1 MNQLTVFNISAQ
13 FGGAHEVIHPVVL
26 QDASHLVLID
36 CGYVGFLPQI
46 EQALTEGGFSARD
59 LTHVYITHQDHD
71 HMGALA
77 DLKSK
82 YPGVQV
88 VAGREEAPYISG
100 AKKSLRLAQ
109 AEAMQE
115 QLPPE
120 QQEFGRAF
128 CALLKRVQPVPVD
141 VEVKDGDV
149 LDWCGG
155 CIVLATPGH
164 TPGHTLAV
172 SAGIPDADHRG
183 CHRAGKWCA
192 GTPEPAVYTGYA
204 PGTGIDAKASGI
216 WSKGTHLLPRRPVD
230 SCLSAKACRG
240 PAHSARGASV

>member
-46 EQALTEGGFSARD
+46 EQALTESGFSARD

-82 YPGVQV
+82 YPGIQV

-109 AEAMQE
+109 AEATQE

-164 TPGHTLAV
+164 TPGHTSLYLQEFQTLITGDAIALENGAPV
-172 SAGIPDADHRG
+172 LPNPQYTLDMPRAQESMQKLLEYGAKELICYHGGRWIPA
-183 CHRAGKWCA
+183 
-192 GTPEPAVYTGYA
+192 
-204 PGTGIDAKASGI
+204 
-216 WSKGTHLLPRRPVD
+216 
-230 SCLSAKACRG
+230 
-240 PAHSARGASV
+240 

>member
-128 CALLKRVQPVPVD
+128 CALLKRVQPYA
-141 VEVKDGDV
+141 G
-149 LDWCGG
+149 
-155 CIVLATPGH
+155 AY
-164 TPGHTLAV
+164 LAV

>member
-46 EQALTEGGFSARD
+46 EQALTESGFSARD

-77 DLKSK
+77 DL
-82 YPGVQV
+82 
-88 VAGREEAPYISG
+88 
-100 AKKSLRLAQ
+100 
-109 AEAMQE
+109 QE

-164 TPGHTLAV
+164 TPGHTSLYLQEFQTLIT
-172 SAGIPDADHRG
+172 GDAIALED
-183 CHRAGKWCA
+183 
-192 GTPEPAVYTGYA
+192 GTPVIANPQFTLNLEQAQESMQKLLEYGAKELICYHGGRWIPA
-204 PGTGIDAKASGI
+204 
-216 WSKGTHLLPRRPVD
+216 
-230 SCLSAKACRG
+230 
-240 PAHSARGASV
+240 